1 MTTHQNLASQIDLVQ
16 LKSSMQESKVNPIQS
31 FFSKKIIET

>member
-16 LKSSMQESKVNPIQS
+16 LKSSMQESKVIFQ
-31 FFSKKIIET
+31 KDH